1 MLASQRNT
9 CNVCCADGLRKN
21 GIDCNID
28 QYEPSPPG
36 GGWPQWME
44 EQIEAAGYVL
54 WHVRKSTNLDSKGSM
69 MAQ

>member
-28 QYEPSPPG
+28 QYETSPPG
-36 GGWPQWME
+36 GL
-44 EQIEAAGYVL
+44 AAMDGGA
-54 WHVRKSTNLDSKGSM
+54 D
-69 MAQ
+69 